1 MQCDSDRIASRLIYL
16 AYLSLTGYYIQ
27 SIVLDIFYFNQIF
40 GNLNSIQGSAFL
52 DLVTYNPE
60 SQSVFVC
67 QVFADTAYVY
77 RIFTCR

>member
-60 SQSVFVC
+60 SQRPAGNTPAFPLRGPW
-67 QVFADTAYVY
+67 QTPG
-77 RIFTCR
+77 